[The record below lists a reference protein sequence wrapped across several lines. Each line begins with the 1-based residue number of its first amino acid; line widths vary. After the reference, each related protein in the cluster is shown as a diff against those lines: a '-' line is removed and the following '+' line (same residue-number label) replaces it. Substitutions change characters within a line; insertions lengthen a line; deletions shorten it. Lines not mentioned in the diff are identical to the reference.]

1 MGDDGLL
8 RSKGRKM
15 ISVVKDVATD
25 DFFDLL
31 MPQLGETA
39 EFADDEAPS
48 NDVVWLLEENARL
61 RALAVKLSSLVG
73 DLSDREW
80 RNALAAAELA
90 TLNQVRSPRPSACH
104 RES

>member
-1 MGDDGLL
+1 MGDDDLL

-15 ISVVKDVATD
+15 ISVMNNVATD

-31 MPQLGETA
+31 TPHLGETA
-39 EFADDEAPS
+39 EFADDDSPAT
-48 NDVVWLLEENARL
+48 DVVWLLEENARL
-61 RALAVKLSSLVG
+61 RALAVKLSTLVG

-90 TLNQVRSPRPSACH
+90 TLNQVRSPRP
-104 RES
+104 